1 MEHSELDSQIV
12 ELVKNVVIFRQ
23 MFITR
28 ESLDLSSAEEKMNL
42 DSDMEIHYSEVT
54 IYTVMT

>member
-12 ELVKNVVIFRQ
+12 EFVKNVVIFRQ

-28 ESLDLSSAEEKMNL
+28 ESLDLFSAEEKMYF
-42 DSDMEIHYSEVT
+42 DSEMEIHYSEVT
-54 IYTVMT
+54 MNAVLR